1 MEDFLDKKNKIAVIG
16 VSNNHEKWGYKVYK
30 TLKSSGFSVYAVNPK
45 HTKIDSDR
53 CHPDLRSIPEK
64 LDEVITIVPPKITEK
79 TVRLCKELGI
89 KKVWMQ
95 PGSESEDAIRFC
107 KENSIDVMYNACFVV
122 DGLEETI

>member
-1 MEDFLDKKNKIAVIG
+1 MEDFLNKKNKIAVIG

-45 HTKIDSDR
+45 HTKIDLDR
-53 CHPDLRSIPEK
+53 CYPDLRSISEK
-64 LDEVITIVPPKITEK
+64 LDVVITIVPPKVTESIVK
-79 TVRLCKELGI
+79 VCKELNI

-95 PGSESEDAIRFC
+95 PGSESEDAIRYC
-107 KENSIDVMYNACFVV
+107 KENGIDLMYNACFVV